1 MRKLISLGTL
11 ATASCLTLLAVPAYA
26 SDGPVLKIENFIGTV
41 EIVTGDYNKI
51 SITDADGANFSRSG
65 NGLELNDD
73 VSIRSYQCRYKKAGS
88 SKEMP
93 MVGKGKWSWTKGGK
107 NYRNISEYPL
117 VKITAPAN
125 THLEIDK
132 SIIFGAVGNI
142 GSAHLH
148 IGSCGDM
155 VFGDVNGD
163 LDLSIS
169 GSGDIT
175 LGSAGVSEIS
185 VSGAGDLIAGN
196 LASADISVSGSGDLT
211 LGNIAGFADIGSS
224 GAGDV
229 EIGNIG
235 GGLNIHSSGAS
246 DLEVESVTGGYL
258 SIRVSG
264 SSDVTIAGGSVD
276 TLFIKASGAS
286 DVTYNG
292 SSVDAEARA
301 NGASDIYIHNPSG
314 NLRTSDSGAADVNIR

>member
-1 MRKLISLGTL
+1 MRKFISLGTL
-11 ATASCLTLLAVPAYA
+11 ATASCLVLLTTPSYA

-51 SITDADGANFSRSG
+51 SITDADGANFSRSD

-73 VSIRSYQCRYKKAGS
+73 ISIRSYHCRYKKD
-88 SKEMP
+88 KP
-93 MVGKGKWSWTKGGK
+93 MVGKGKWSWATGGT

-155 VFGDVNGD
+155 VFGDVNGN

-175 LGSAGVSEIS
+175 LGRAGVSEIS
-185 VSGAGDLIAGN
+185 VSGAGGLIAGN

-211 LGNIAGFADIGSS
+211 LGNVAGFTDIGSS

-229 EIGNIG
+229 EIGSIG

-246 DLEVESVTGGYL
+246 DLEIDSVTGGDL

-264 SSDVTIAGGSVD
+264 SSDVTIASGSVN
-276 TLFIKASGAS
+276 TLFIEASGAS

-292 SSVDAEARA
+292 SSIDAEARA
-301 NGASDIYIHNPSG
+301 SGASDIYIHNPSG
-314 NLRTSDSGAADVNIR
+314 HLRTSDSGAADVNVRG